1 MTSHDVQEQVEST
14 DDARQQQQQ
23 QQQTGARVDNDKAQW
38 SEKTTT
44 ITTKASGTCRR
55 RLLPRPPR
63 TTTTTTTTTTIL
75 ESDYTPEGYRKL
87 LKKIDRFLLPLMC
100 RRTRRPAVSTQ
111 ALFGLRED
119 TLLVGQQCS
128 WLTTIFYLAYVCG
141 EFPSNILPQ
150 RWVLGR
156 TLSIYMLCWGICVIC
171 IAAAQNWTHLM
182 VLRGL
187 QGFFECTISPGF
199 VLVIS
204 SWHRTEEHAAS
215 ANAGFG
221 IIFSLCMYGIG
232 QHAERYGGLA
242 AWRAISLFLGAAT
255 LLLSVTS
262 FALLGSPKEV
272 RWMNKDEKQQL
283 RAGRD
288 VTGVKW
294 SWPQVAEAFKDPQ
307 LYFCCVNAFL
317 SSVPN
322 GLSFGFTKLQ
332 VLLMD
337 IPRSVVSVLVF
348 LAVGIY
354 TRRVANRRMCIMA
367 LGTLPPFAGMLAMAL
382 LPNTS
387 EYKWIKWGAFSSNVA
402 GRTKKTI
409 ISSATFIGYCTR
421 RMLRICGI
429 RILECPRI
437 QGTMACGKEHHSRS
451 ADQAYVPGR

>member
-14 DDARQQQQQ
+14 EDARQQQQQ
-23 QQQTGARVDNDKAQW
+23 QQQTGAR
-38 SEKTTT
+38 
-44 ITTKASGTCRR
+44 
-55 RLLPRPPR
+55 
-63 TTTTTTTTTTIL
+63 
-75 ESDYTPEGYRKL
+75 L
-87 LKKIDRFLLPLMC
+87 LKKIDRFLLPLMWFC
-100 RRTRRPAVSTQ
+100 YGIQQTDKTAVSTQ

-119 TLLVGQQCS
+119 THLVGQQCS

-141 EFPSNILPQ
+141 EFPSNILPH
-150 RWVLGR
+150 RWALGR

-204 SWHRTEEHAAS
+204 SWYRTEEHATPS
-215 ANAGFG
+215 
-221 IIFSLCMYGIG
+221 
-232 QHAERYGGLA
+232 ERYGGLA

-255 LLLSVTS
+255 LLSSVTS
-262 FALLGSPKEV
+262 FALLASPKEV
-272 RWMNKDEKQQL
+272 RWMNNDEKRMARPVCQEQL
-283 RAGRD
+283 KVGRD

-322 GLSFGFTKLQ
+322 GGLSTFGSLMNQSFGFTKLQ

-337 IPRSVVSVLVF
+337 IARSVVSVLVF
-348 LAVGIY
+348 LAVSIY
-354 TRRVANRRMCIMA
+354 TRRVANRRMYIMA

-382 LPNTS
+382 LSNTS

-409 ISSATFIGYCTR
+409 ISSATFIGYCTGNMCGSQIFR
-421 RMLRICGI
+421 EADGPRYIPGTIGCSACFGLEFFLICAWRAWYVCGRTADDMEREGRELGERDVTDLRNPHF
-429 RILECPRI
+429 RYA
-437 QGTMACGKEHHSRS
+437 M
-451 ADQAYVPGR
+451 

>member
-44 ITTKASGTCRR
+44 ITSASSIDSAESLTQKDESIRHLSSTSSSSSPSDNNHDNDDDDDPRVRLHARR
-55 RLLPRPPR
+55 
-63 TTTTTTTTTTIL
+63 
-75 ESDYTPEGYRKL
+75 
-87 LKKIDRFLLPLMC
+87 
-100 RRTRRPAVSTQ
+100 

-204 SWHRTEEHAAS
+204 SWHRTEEHA
-215 ANAGFG
+215 
-221 IIFSLCMYGIG
+221 LCMYGIG

-262 FALLGSPKEV
+262 FALLGSPKES
-272 RWMNKDEKQQL
+272 RPYCQEQL

-387 EYKWIKWGAFSSNVA
+387 EYKWIKWGA
-402 GRTKKTI
+402 
-409 ISSATFIGYCTR
+409 CT
-421 RMLRICGI
+421 
-429 RILECPRI
+429 
-437 QGTMACGKEHHSRS
+437 
-451 ADQAYVPGR
+451 